1 MIKQC
6 KGKDLDKVPV
16 SRLGKDAYWLVSV
29 KYDGNY
35 IQIHKKGNEVKFFT
49 SGNKEFY
56 WRDIANYLVI
66 NNIGRDFI
74 LEGEYIANTKG
85 KLGDR
90 TKAAKL
96 TTYRTNFNKG
106 IVMDLPGD
114 EKVMIFDLIDTNLK
128 FKKRLNKLR
137 DLNLPYNLQL
147 VKHQLATF
155 PNLDKLSKEAR
166 LEGYEGIYAK
176 TINHMY
182 LPGKRVNN
190 AIKLKLRPTADLL
203 CIDVEPGEGK
213 YEGMIGSLVL
223 KDSKGR
229 IVKVGS
235 GLDDSDRMKEPNYFI
250 GKVIEI
256 EYEQILDTYIQPAF
270 VTIRDDKTEKEIN

>member
-16 SRLGKDAYWLVSV
+16 SRLEKDAYWLVSV

-56 WRDIANYLVI
+56 WRDIANYLII
-66 NNIGRDFI
+66 NNVGKDFI

-96 TTYRTNFNKG
+96 TTYRINFNKG
-106 IVMDLPGD
+106 IITDLPGD

-147 VKHQLATF
+147 VKHQLTVF

-176 TINHMY
+176 TIDYMY

-203 CIDVEPGEGK
+203 CINVESGEGK

-229 IVKVGS
+229 IVRVGS

-256 EYEQILDTYIQPAF
+256 EYEQILDTYIQPTF
-270 VTIRDDKTEKEIN
+270 ITIRDDKTEKEIN